1 METHRPIRP
10 VIRGPLT
17 GTAGAVPVRN
27 EKGEMSMQ
35 KVKVKRYVAGERP
48 KYARESDESAQSESE
63 EEQQEEKDQKV
74 QQVIEH
80 RQVDDRR
87 LRRLAEVERPDLE
100 STEARIRRHRQIIEP
115 SIVEEN
121 EQEIEET
128 VEVKV
133 KEESDKEEDMDEDE
147 RFKRRMQLRQK
158 ALQHQEELMK
168 IEEEK
173 QQQASEEESEDES
186 EYEEEEY
193 TDSDEDMAPRLK
205 PVFVRKSE
213 RKTIQERE
221 EEERRQLELE
231 RERERLHEES
241 VRQTR
246 KIIQDEVSRERL
258 AEKENDE
265 NIMCDFATDDELD
278 ENDYETWKLREL
290 KRIKRDREEKER
302 IEKEKEEIQRIR
314 NMTEEER
321 LEFLKLNPKKISN
334 KADKGKYKFLQKYY
348 HRGAFFMD
356 EDDELYKR
364 NYAEPTLEDHFDKT
378 ILPKVMQVKNFGMA
392 GRTKYTHLLDQDT
405 TRREDDPWTNQEK
418 FLSGRGGGTKQNF
431 ENPSLKRKK

>member
-1 METHRPIRP
+1 METRPIRP

-27 EKGEMSMQ
+27 EKGEISMQ

-48 KYARESDESAQSESE
+48 KYAPDSDESARSESE
-63 EEQQEEKDQKV
+63 EEQEEKEQKV
-74 QQVIEH
+74 QLKIEP
-80 RQVDDRR
+80 RQIDDDRR
-87 LRRLAEVERPDLE
+87 LRRLADIEKLDIE

-115 SIVEEN
+115 SIIEEN
-121 EQEIEET
+121 EEDVAET

-133 KEESDKEEDMDEDE
+133 KEESDNEEEMDEDE
-147 RFKRRMQLRQK
+147 RYKRRMELRRR
-158 ALQHQEELMK
+158 ALQHQEEMMK

-173 QQQASEEESEDES
+173 QPLASEEDSDEES
-186 EYEEEEY
+186 EYEDEEF

-205 PVFVRKSE
+205 PVFVRKSD
-213 RKTIQERE
+213 RKTIQEKE
-221 EEERRQLELE
+221 EEERRQMEME

-241 VRQTR
+241 VKQTR
-246 KIIQDEVSRERL
+246 KIIQDEVSREKL

-265 NIMCDFATDDELD
+265 NIVCDFATDDELD
-278 ENDYETWKLREL
+278 ENDYEAWKLREL

-302 IEKEKEEIQRIR
+302 VEKEKEEIQRIR

-321 LEFLKLNPKKISN
+321 LEFLKLNPKKVTN
-334 KADKGKYKFLQKYY
+334 KSEKGKYKFLQKYY

-418 FLSGRGGGTKQNF
+418 FLTGRGGGTKQVF
-431 ENPSLKRKK
+431 DNPSLKRKK